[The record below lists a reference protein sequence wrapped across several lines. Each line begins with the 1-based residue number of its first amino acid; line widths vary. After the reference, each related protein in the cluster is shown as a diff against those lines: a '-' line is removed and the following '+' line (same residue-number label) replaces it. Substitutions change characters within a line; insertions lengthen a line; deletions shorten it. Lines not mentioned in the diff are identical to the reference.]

1 MALVGPLLD
10 EAGDGIGG
18 LFDGGLL
25 ASLSGPVNLPR
36 DPGRHVAVGPGLL
49 PTPTFTRGN
58 WSVPRWAMMF
68 FRPLWPPAEPLRRM
82 RSLPWGRETSSE
94 MTRTRSGGT
103 L

>member
-1 MALVGPLLD
+1 MRQVTASAAFLTAASMV
-10 EAGDGIGG
+10 
-18 LFDGGLL
+18 
-25 ASLSGPVNLPR
+25 SLSGPVNLPR
-36 DPGRHVAVGPGLL
+36 TQAAMSLSGRGLL